1 MKVNGILKKTV
12 SCTLAALGLL
22 MAAGCGKGAEP
33 AGILKESNILEETVY
48 LKGLEK
54 GQEYELLFITDSHA
68 VVRDGHAA
76 SHGDGEAAPG
86 NSITVTGEA
95 VSAYAEERYPQF
107 CNGEGVDSRTQFEA
121 YIRYANERKVDGVL
135 LGGDIIDSPS
145 EANLAWLAE
154 QLGQLKMPY
163 LYVPGNHDWTYPW
176 EYMTEKGRQDYLSL
190 LEPFTQGN
198 TEISS
203 LDFGDFVAVGVN
215 DSTNQVSGEVFP
227 EFERLCGQGKPMLVL
242 AHVPFLTQSVLG
254 HAREVWSSPVVI
266 GGGNYGGIYP
276 DENSARFVDMLTAA
290 DSPVELVLTGHVHFY
305 DRDIIDGKKEVLQL
319 TGAAGYAGSVMLLHV
334 RGEGQSSR

>member
-154 QLGQLKMPY
+154 QLGQLKMP
-163 LYVPGNHDWTYPW
+163 
-176 EYMTEKGRQDYLSL
+176 
-190 LEPFTQGN
+190 
-198 TEISS
+198 
-203 LDFGDFVAVGVN
+203 
-215 DSTNQVSGEVFP
+215 
-227 EFERLCGQGKPMLVL
+227 
-242 AHVPFLTQSVLG
+242 
-254 HAREVWSSPVVI
+254 
-266 GGGNYGGIYP
+266 
-276 DENSARFVDMLTAA
+276 
-290 DSPVELVLTGHVHFY
+290 
-305 DRDIIDGKKEVLQL
+305 
-319 TGAAGYAGSVMLLHV
+319 
-334 RGEGQSSR
+334 

>member
-22 MAAGCGKGAEP
+22 MATGCGKGAEP

-54 GQEYELLFITDSHA
+54 GKEYELLFITDSHV
-68 VVRDGHAA
+68 VVRDEHAA
-76 SHGDGEAAPG
+76 AGNGGVPAHGNGFSDGGENA
-86 NSITVTGEA
+86 GEA
-95 VSAYAEERYPQF
+95 VLAYSEERYPQF

-176 EYMTEKGRQDYLSL
+176 EYMSEKGRQDYLPL
-190 LEPFTQGN
+190 LKPFTQGN
-198 TEISS
+198 TEINS
-203 LDFGDFVAVGVN
+203 LDFGEFVAVGVN
-215 DSTNQVSGEVFP
+215 DSTNQVSGEALP
-227 EFERLCGQGKPMLVL
+227 EFERLCGQGKPVLVL
-242 AHVPFLTQSVLG
+242 AHVPFMTQSVLG
-254 HAREVWSSPVVI
+254 HAREVWPSPVVI

-305 DRDIIDGKKEVLQL
+305 DRDIIDGEKEVLQL
-319 TGAAGYAGSVMLLHV
+319 TGAAGYEGSVMLLHV
-334 RGEGQSSR
+334 RGEE